1 MIESGGDRIGGKIPT
16 RVPRLRTSSYRL
28 PRRSLV
34 LIPQIDVFHT
44 LNANTLL
51 TQATT
56 FEASLGNPSTI
67 LTGRLVRFQM
77 RVPALTLYDSV

>member
-1 MIESGGDRIGGKIPT
+1 M
-16 RVPRLRTSSYRL
+16 
-28 PRRSLV
+28 
-34 LIPQIDVFHT
+34 LIAQIDVFHT

-67 LTGRLVRFQM
+67 LTGRLIRFQLKA
-77 RVPALTLYDSV
+77 RF